1 MMLFKFAKK
10 FYTLHEI
17 LIEALRGY
25 VNKDYCY
32 TETYLEQCRVC
43 IDIMYEGMLL
53 KQTEFDKI
61 RSEIRKLKHIN
72 FIKTHKSWFLRG

>member
-1 MMLFKFAKK
+1 MMIFKFAKK
-10 FYTLHEI
+10 FDTLHEI

-32 TETYLEQCRVC
+32 TDFHLEQCRVC
-43 IDIMYEGMLL
+43 INILYEARLL
-53 KQTEFDKI
+53 KPTEYVKI

-72 FIKTHKSWFLRG
+72 FIKHA